1 MACLSRGP
9 TSLGNVSKRFHHYAS
24 SLSSTAGHIF
34 PHFLAPPL
42 GRAFSRGSKA
52 VTETYIIRNSKVEHS
67 RNHLSIDGAKRVW
80 TPGLLRFTLR
90 TRTGACSAATV
101 RIYRD
106 ENEKKACIA
115 IRPDTWRTAEPRL
128 AYIFVCYNCRVTDI
142 PRVTHCR
149 VSPDA
154 RGMHWRTEWKTA
166 FAMIDTLYETKEKFA
181 DNFYRFSHV
190 YLPLIIIF
198 EKVSVYTSV
207 CTVQYNHYTII

>member
-1 MACLSRGP
+1 MACLSRRP
-9 TSLGNVSKRFHHYAS
+9 LGNVSKRFHRYAS
-24 SLSSTAGHIF
+24 SLSSTAVHIF
-34 PHFLAPPL
+34 PHFFAPPL

-67 RNHLSIDGAKRVW
+67 RNRLSVDGAKRVW

-90 TRTGACSAATV
+90 TRTRACFAATV

-115 IRPDTWRTAEPRL
+115 IMPDTWRTAEPRL
-128 AYIFVCYNCRVTDI
+128 ACIFVCYNCRVTDI

-154 RGMHWRTEWKTA
+154 RGMHWRTEWKTT
-166 FAMIDTLYETKEKFA
+166 FAMINILYETKEKFA
-181 DNFYRFSHV
+181 DNFYRFFHV
-190 YLPLIIIF
+190 LLPLTIIF
-198 EKVSVYTSV
+198 KRLPIHLYVLFSII
-207 CTVQYNHYTII
+207 TIL